1 MNQTWPRLLCA
12 GALALTSLLAHAQYS
27 WVDDKGMRVY
37 SDRPP
42 PPGTPAARILKT
54 PRGLEPAAAAP
65 ASSTAPAA
73 PAVNQEGPAAAKSA
87 AKPAAPPSPTLA
99 ERDADFRKRIA
110 ERDKEEQEEAKRRSA
125 QLADCSAARYAQQQ
139 LTTARRLARNDG
151 QGNPQVMSDE
161 DRTREMAKVQG
172 RLANCPAV
180 AGK

>member
-27 WVDDKGMRVY
+27 WVDEKGMRVY

-42 PPGTPAARILKT
+42 PAGTPAARILKT
-54 PRGLEPAAAAP
+54 LRGLEPAAAA
-65 ASSTAPAA
+65 A
-73 PAVNQEGPAAAKSA
+73 NQEGPAAAKSA

-139 LTTARRLARNDG
+139 LTTARRLTRNDG
-151 QGNPQVMSDE
+151 QGNPQAMSDE
-161 DRTREMAKVQG
+161 DRAREMARVQG